1 MVAIFTD
8 FHHSRNGRILE
19 GQSYQVICC
28 SGISIDLLNAVAR
41 DLNFEY
47 DLYLVADG
55 LFGVPRNGR
64 WDGITAD
71 LMSGAADMTFTAF
84 SVTSSRVKVRF
95 LFTSF
100 SFNKFK
106 YFTTFS
112 FSKFKHFTTF
122 SNYFN
127 YFPLFYFIFK
137 NVSLNKIISFNLCS
151 LNFLFT
157 KFLGDRLFRPILLLR
172 SLVSFLL
179 KIF

>member
-8 FHHSRNGRILE
+8 FHHSRNGRMLE

-84 SVTSSRVKVRF
+84 SVTSSRVQVRI
-95 LFTSF
+95 LFT
-100 SFNKFK
+100 KFPFK
-106 YFTTFS
+106 
-112 FSKFKHFTTF
+112 KPKHFTDFPTIL
-122 SNYFN
+122 NYFPTISN
-127 YFPLFYFIFK
+127 YFPLLYFVIKHF
-137 NVSLNKIISFNLCS
+137 SLNRIIPLIF
-151 LNFLFT
+151 FT
-157 KFLGDRLFRPILLLR
+157 K
-172 SLVSFLL
+172 
-179 KIF
+179 